1 MKKILFFVIAVT
13 LTVACNT
20 APKTELH
27 AIENIKGKVLYG
39 DSIPNGNIIQLAAIS
54 TVMKDEKKMD
64 MKIRGKVEEVCKEK
78 GCWMVMKL
86 SNGEAMRVTFKDY
99 KIFVPHDLVG
109 KEVVLD
115 GFAYRD
121 TTTVEKLQHYAKDG
135 GKSDK
140 DIALI
145 VDPKV
150 EVSFEAKG
158 VAVMN

>member
-1 MKKILFFVIAVT
+1 MKRILFLVIAAAFIT
-13 LTVACNT
+13 ACNT

-27 AIENIKGKVLYG
+27 AIENIKGRPIYG
-39 DSIPNGNIIQLAAIS
+39 DSIQNGNIIELTAIS
-54 TVMKDEKKMD
+54 TVMRDEKKMD
-64 MKIRGKVEEVCKEK
+64 MKIRGKVEDVCKEK

-86 SNGEAMRVTFKDY
+86 SNGEDMRVTFKDY
-99 KIFVPHDLVG
+99 KIFVPQNLIG
-109 KEVVLD
+109 KEVVID

-140 DIALI
+140 DIASI
-145 VDPKV
+145 INPKV
-150 EVSFEAKG
+150 ELSFEAKG

>member
-1 MKKILFFVIAVT
+1 MKRILFLVIAVAFIT
-13 LTVACNT
+13 ACNT

-27 AIENIKGKVLYG
+27 AIENIKERPIYG
-39 DSIPNGNIIQLAAIS
+39 DSIQNGNIIELTAIS
-54 TVMKDEKKMD
+54 TVMRDEKKMD

-86 SNGEAMRVTFKDY
+86 SNGEDMRITFKDY
-99 KIFVPHDLVG
+99 KIFVPQNLVG
-109 KEVVLD
+109 KEVVID

-140 DIALI
+140 EIASI
-145 VDPKV
+145 VNPKV
-150 EVSFEAKG
+150 VLSFEAKG